1 MKTCLTISL
10 LALGVLVGCSPKP
23 APQVPPTENAS
34 MGSNSENLYNGAPF
48 YTTSI
53 GPKSLADP
61 NMRDGAWKDGTGMY
75 CVINGDA
82 DGLHRFIDVGPW
94 SPEGY
99 YGSVPVPT
107 KENIRDWKT
116 EHGFGIGSASQE
128 VRDKIGWPTGA
139 AHVAGYWVEMYVW
152 KYETDFLRDPQFA
165 TYQLTITY
173 TDDVVVGIVI
183 EVDEM
188 M

>member
-1 MKTCLTISL
+1 M
-10 LALGVLVGCSPKP
+10 LAALVGCSPKAS
-23 APQVPPTENAS
+23 APEPPKADAAQTP
-34 MGSNSENLYNGAPF
+34 NSEKRYDGAPF
-48 YTTSI
+48 YTVSI
-53 GPKSLADP
+53 GPKSLDNP
-61 NMRDGAWKDGTGMY
+61 DLRDGAWKDNSGMY

-94 SPEGY
+94 NPEGY
-99 YGSVPVPT
+99 FGSVPEPT

-116 EHGFGIGSASQE
+116 EHGFGIGSASHE
-128 VRDKIGWPTGA
+128 VREKIGSPTGA
-139 AHVAGYWVEMYVW
+139 ALVAGYEVAMYVW

-173 TDDVVVGIVI
+173 KDDVVVSIVI